1 MMSEGWVRSGGTELD
16 VLPGHTRLHS
26 NTTNTHN
33 YALILR
39 IASRLNDLL
48 TSSQRA
54 VDGTCRCSGICR
66 DRKVFFFV
74 VVSGASSCVFLFD
87 LLSVMSLLQDLC
99 PHSTLETSHTSTS
112 PAMTWCRTPTSI
124 TNMFLTLS
132 PYPALRYTLT
142 HTFWTYVRSLIARFH
157 HRNYFRF
164 PSGT

>member
-26 NTTNTHN
+26 NTTNTYN
-33 YALILR
+33 YVLILR

-54 VDGTCRCSGICR
+54 VDGTCRRSGICR
-66 DRKVFFFV
+66 DRKGFFFFFFI
-74 VVSGASSCVFLFD
+74 VSGASSCVFLFD

-112 PAMTWCRTPTSI
+112 PAMT
-124 TNMFLTLS
+124 
-132 PYPALRYTLT
+132 
-142 HTFWTYVRSLIARFH
+142 
-157 HRNYFRF
+157 
-164 PSGT
+164 